1 MMRITQM
8 QRDDVVAR
16 LRIEGRVTHETVEE
30 LSLECEAIL
39 AHHCTLLLELSGVQ
53 FVDAVGI
60 EVFRSLVPRGAVLIG
75 CSGFLSELLQM
86 NAAGDRATPEP
97 AQADEYAR
105 EAQLLA
111 GLRRGEDGAFE
122 QLVRQYG
129 GRMLAIA
136 QRLLGSE
143 HDAQD
148 AVQEAF
154 LSVFKAIAQFTGA
167 AKLST
172 WLHRIVVN
180 AALMKLMSR
189 RRKPEEPIEEML
201 PRFDAQGEWTSRVT
215 SWEAPSDVLLQ
226 RQETRALVR
235 RCIDRLPETY
245 RTVLL
250 LRDIEEL
257 DTEETADLLGITPNA
272 VKIRLHRARQALRTL
287 LERELTGEA
296 CSRGYGTSLIQL
308 APLITK
314 S

>member
-8 QRDDVVAR
+8 QGDDVVAR
-16 LRIEGRVTHETVEE
+16 LRVEGRVTHQTVEE
-30 LSLECEAIL
+30 LRLSCEAGL
-39 AHHCTLLLELSGVQ
+39 ADHSTLLLELSGVQ

-60 EVFRSLVPRGAVLIG
+60 EVFRNLVRRGAVLVG
-75 CSGFLSELLQM
+75 CSGFLTELLRM
-86 NAAGDRATPEP
+86 DATDEGAAPEP

-111 GLRRGEDGAFE
+111 GLRHGEDDAFE

-136 QRLLGSE
+136 RRLLGTE

-148 AVQEAF
+148 ALQEAF
-154 LSVFKAIAQFTGA
+154 LSVFKAIDQFTGS

-180 AALMKLMSR
+180 AALMKLRSR
-189 RRKPEEPIEEML
+189 RRKPEEPIEELL
-201 PRFDAQGEWTSRVT
+201 PRFDAQGEWTSRIT

-226 RQETRALVR
+226 RQETHALVR

-257 DTEETADLLGITPNA
+257 DTEETANLLGITPNA

-287 LERELTGEA
+287 LERELTGQDDA
-296 CSRGYGTSLIQL
+296 DGTRRTFAIPATLQR
-308 APLITK
+308 
-314 S
+314 